1 MWNWF
6 FKLFQVKEKQIMCRA
21 IYEEGKEIKFE
32 SVLVKGS
39 TIEQIIEDDKRYGTM
54 KPYNGQYFTYK
65 VMDWSGRWITDKEI
79 IKGIT
84 LSWNKVQKVIDLD
97 FREAKFGEY
106 ADFKVYFRK
115 VEDDQLL
122 SKNTLMYHYYPISDF
137 NNPNRGVC
145 VVNVDYDWSRS
156 GKSIPLH
163 IYDPE
168 HYPKPTTS
176 TQKIFDFDA
185 IYDHEGP
192 GHGLGLP
199 HSPNRNTKMYYS
211 EGGMIESIFDE
222 KPHETIVRLRA
233 KYDKEPISDHEL
245 QRWIDWFH
253 ATQDRED

>member
-6 FKLFQVKEKQIMCRA
+6 LKLFQVQEKQIMCRA

-97 FREAKFGEY
+97 FREAKLGEY

-115 VEDDQLL
+115 VEDDPLL
-122 SKNTLMYHYYPISDF
+122 SKTTLMYHYYPISDF

-145 VVNVDYDWSRS
+145 VVNVDY
-156 GKSIPLH
+156 
-163 IYDPE
+163 
-168 HYPKPTTS
+168 
-176 TQKIFDFDA
+176 
-185 IYDHEGP
+185 
-192 GHGLGLP
+192 
-199 HSPNRNTKMYYS
+199 
-211 EGGMIESIFDE
+211 
-222 KPHETIVRLRA
+222 V
-233 KYDKEPISDHEL
+233 
-245 QRWIDWFH
+245 WFLKVVFNF
-253 ATQDRED
+253 